1 VTKSILVIQ
10 ELYSEQL
17 KKLKE
22 EASDYDIVE
31 SIEEADKDSIE
42 VILGWSD
49 ELIPFIKSDESKVKW
64 IQFAYAGVNA
74 LPLKLFAEKN
84 ILLTNGSGIHANP
97 VTEST
102 IGLLLGLTRSIAQSV
117 ENQRKKQWKDQWENE
132 ETAYE
137 LAGKT
142 MLIVGAGKIG
152 IQLGNVAKSFHMH
165 TIGINRSGRKI
176 ENMDEQYTQ
185 KELAE
190 IIHKGDIIVN
200 ILPLTK
206 ETTHLYDK
214 SMFSKMKE
222 GVIFINVG
230 RGESVD
236 TSALMEALDSGK
248 VRCAGLD
255 VFEEE
260 PLPLNHPLWDYEHV
274 LMTPHIAGRVESYPK
289 YIFPI
294 FMKNFEAYL
303 QGEELPKN
311 LVKLDEGY

>member
-1 VTKSILVIQ
+1 
-10 ELYSEQL
+10 
-17 KKLKE
+17 
-22 EASDYDIVE
+22 
-31 SIEEADKDSIE
+31 
-42 VILGWSD
+42 
-49 ELIPFIKSDESKVKW
+49 
-64 IQFAYAGVNA
+64 
-74 LPLKLFAEKN
+74 LKLFAEKN

-152 IQLGNVAKSFHMH
+152 IKLGNVAKSFHMH

-206 ETTHLYDK
+206 ETTALFDEAI
-214 SMFSKMKE
+214 FSKMKD

-230 RGESVD
+230 RGESVVTED
-236 TSALMEALDSGK
+236 LL
-248 VRCAGLD
+248 
-255 VFEEE
+255 
-260 PLPLNHPLWDYEHV
+260 
-274 LMTPHIAGRVESYPK
+274 IA
-289 YIFPI
+289 F
-294 FMKNFEAYL
+294 
-303 QGEELPKN
+303 
-311 LVKLDEGY
+311 

>member
-1 VTKSILVIQ
+1 TKSILVIQ

-31 SIEEADKDSIE
+31 SIEQADKDSIE

-137 LAGKT
+137 
-142 MLIVGAGKIG
+142 
-152 IQLGNVAKSFHMH
+152 
-165 TIGINRSGRKI
+165 
-176 ENMDEQYTQ
+176 
-185 KELAE
+185 
-190 IIHKGDIIVN
+190 
-200 ILPLTK
+200 
-206 ETTHLYDK
+206 
-214 SMFSKMKE
+214 
-222 GVIFINVG
+222 
-230 RGESVD
+230 
-236 TSALMEALDSGK
+236 
-248 VRCAGLD
+248 
-255 VFEEE
+255 
-260 PLPLNHPLWDYEHV
+260 
-274 LMTPHIAGRVESYPK
+274 
-289 YIFPI
+289 
-294 FMKNFEAYL
+294 
-303 QGEELPKN
+303 
-311 LVKLDEGY
+311 